1 MQGALVIFDFDGT
14 IADSFD
20 ESLLAYDRVAP
31 RLRLRPVAESEV
43 SELRR
48 MTVGQL
54 MTALGVPMWKL
65 PRLMIAVR
73 ADLMEHF
80 HAVRPIR
87 GIPRA
92 LRELRAAGYRL
103 AIVTSNSKANVRS
116 FLARHDLDVFP
127 TIVAGTSIF
136 GKTTR
141 LRRLL
146 RAARL
151 DSTRCAYVGDAA
163 PDIRAAREAGTLAVG
178 VTWGFADHPPLA
190 AEKPDAVV
198 DHPADLAPTI
208 ARLLEG

>member
-1 MQGALVIFDFDGT
+1 MEGALVIFDFDGT
-14 IADSFD
+14 IADSFG
-20 ESLLAYDRVAP
+20 ESLLAYNRVAP
-31 RLRLRPVAESEV
+31 RLRLRAVVESEV

-48 MTVGQL
+48 MTMGQL
-54 MTALGVPMWKL
+54 MTALAVPMWKL

-80 HAVRPIR
+80 HAVRPVR

-103 AIVTSNSKANVRS
+103 AIVTSNSKANVHG
-116 FLARHDLDVFP
+116 FLARHDLEVFP

-136 GKTTR
+136 GKATR

-151 DSTRCAYVGDAA
+151 GSARCVFIGDTT
-163 PDIRAAREAGTLAVG
+163 PDIRAAREAGTLAIAVS
-178 VTWGFADHPPLA
+178 WGFAAHPPLA
-190 AEKPDAVV
+190 AEKPDAVL

-208 ARLLEG
+208 ARLLAG